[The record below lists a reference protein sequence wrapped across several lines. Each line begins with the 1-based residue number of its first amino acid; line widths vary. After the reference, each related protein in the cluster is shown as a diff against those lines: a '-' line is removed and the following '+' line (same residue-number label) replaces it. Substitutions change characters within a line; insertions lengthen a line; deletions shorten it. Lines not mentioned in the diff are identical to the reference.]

1 MGRVVCPE
9 RGSTMTQMM
18 EQMTIPGLEEMAQ
31 GSPGRGRWEM
41 VKLSHLF
48 EKPISGEWGDEA
60 TEEDSTAVGVIRTTN
75 FSKDYRIKTSSEIV
89 LRKIDLLKVEKKKL
103 LFGDVIIEKSG
114 GSPNQPVGRIVFYDL
129 ERGNTLCNNFT
140 SILRPKQNTFPKYAC
155 YALFYLHQ
163 NGSTLKFQN
172 KTTGIINLKLERYL
186 EDIKI
191 PLPPLPEQQRIVA
204 RLDKAQQ
211 LIDQRKEQL
220 KLMDALVQ
228 SLFYEMFGD
237 EISLRTNYEH
247 VSMNSLGISATSG
260 KSVSGEG
267 RPALEH
273 ELGVLKVSAVTKG
286 VFNQNENKAVSQM
299 PEGQLIFP
307 KAGDVLV
314 TRANTRELVAAC
326 CVVNQDFHNIFL
338 PDKIWRINL
347 NESLSNWFFK
357 FIINVSYI
365 RNEIIGKA
373 SGTSGSMLNISQ
385 QNFLETKIPLP
396 PLSLQQAFADRV
408 KQIEAIK
415 QSMTASLRELEHNFN
430 ALMQQAFGG

>member
-1 MGRVVCPE
+1 
-9 RGSTMTQMM
+9 MTQMM

-237 EISLRTNYEH
+237 PVKNEKGFRVVSLAEISKKVTDGTHLTPQFID
-247 VSMNSLGISATSG
+247 SGIPFIFV
-260 KSVSGEG
+260 KNIRNG
-267 RPALEH
+267 RIDFKTDKYISE
-273 ELGVLKVSAVTKG
+273 EQ
-286 VFNQNENKAVSQM
+286 F
-299 PEGQLIFP
+299 
-307 KAGDVLV
+307 
-314 TRANTRELVAAC
+314 RELTKRSPIESGDILYTTVGATYGFAAIVGQFTEFCFQRHVAHIKPNKDI
-326 CVVNQDFHNIFL
+326 VL
-338 PDKIWRINL
+338 PK
-347 NESLSNWFFK
+347 
-357 FIINVSYI
+357 
-365 RNEIIGKA
+365 
-373 SGTSGSMLNISQ
+373 
-385 QNFLETKIPLP
+385 FLELVMQLPTIKAQADRKVRGAAQPTLNLKELREFTLLLP
-396 PLSLQQAFADRV
+396 PLPLQQTFADRV
-408 KQIEAIK
+408 QQIEDLK